1 MVFQWKLKMSV
12 PVEDAAAELDRI
24 FREHGEIDPQTVV
37 DESRPEGAVLHNLFD
52 WDDASAAEKYRLTQ
66 ARFIIRNI
74 VQEEETAEGPVV
86 VRGYHSTE
94 RSYLPTTVIMSD
106 ADMREMLLDRALKE
120 LEEFQAKYR
129 HLAALAGVFE
139 AIEQVERT
147 VA

>member
-1 MVFQWKLKMSV
+1 MKLERSC
-12 PVEDAAAELDRI
+12 
-24 FREHGEIDPQTVV
+24 
-37 DESRPEGAVLHNLFD
+37 GAVVFTRTEEEPMYVLVRSHKGHYGFPKGHM
-52 WDDASAAEKYRLTQ
+52 ETGET
-66 ARFIIRNI
+66 
-74 VQEEETAEGPVV
+74 EEETAEGPVV

-139 AIEQVERT
+139 AIEQVERQ
-147 VA
+147 VV